1 MDKKIGGQGIET
13 GVREI
18 KSRVR
23 EVKRGKKWL
32 YSAILVLLFGGLAAG
47 YPLVY
52 KPRVAAKN
60 YASFAAITVSGVEA
74 KLQAFDAAGPE
85 TRDNIVESFERLRTD
100 FYAIECPD
108 GARPEEI
115 QWKMAKL
122 FEYAGAYMS
131 RTLQLDSQNVVS
143 RTMGESGGKYTDAGR
158 TDAIREARERIAD
171 LKWLINDTIAY
182 GNFGRLK

>member
-1 MDKKIGGQGIET
+1 MDKKIEGPEIET
-13 GVREI
+13 GVRET
-18 KSRVR
+18 KSRER
-23 EVKRGKKWL
+23 EVKKGKKWL
-32 YSAILVLLFGGLAAG
+32 YGAILVLLLAGLASG

-52 KPRVAAKN
+52 RPRAAAKN
-60 YASFAAITVSGVEA
+60 YASFAAITVCGVEA

-85 TRDNIVESFERLRTD
+85 TQGTIIESFERLRAD

-108 GARPEEI
+108 GARAEEI

-131 RTLQLDSQNVVS
+131 RTLQLDSPDDVS
-143 RTMGESGGKYTDAGR
+143 RTTGEPGGRYTDAKR
-158 TDAIREARERIAD
+158 ADAMREARERIAD
-171 LKWLINDTIAY
+171 LKYLINDTIAY

>member
-23 EVKRGKKWL
+23 RVKRAKKWL
-32 YSAILVLLFGGLAAG
+32 YGAILVLLLGGLAAG
-47 YPLVY
+47 YPLEY

-60 YASFAAITVSGVEA
+60 YASFAAITVCGVEA
-74 KLQAFDAAGPE
+74 KLQAFDAAAPE
-85 TRDNIVESFERLRTD
+85 TRGNIIESFERLRTD

-108 GARPEEI
+108 DARPEEI

-122 FEYAGAYMS
+122 FEYAGTYMS
-131 RTLQLDSQNVVS
+131 RTVQLDSQDAVS
-143 RTMGESGGKYTDAGR
+143 PKMGGSGGKYTDAER
-158 TDAIREARERIAD
+158 ADAIREARERIAD
-171 LKWLINDTIAY
+171 LKGLINDTIAY